1 MASLICRAD
10 APTRETMID
19 QIETQYLQAR
29 VISSDS
35 PIVSKILEAATAANP
50 GVSPETWQ
58 TVKKEIAAAMTKIY
72 TEKGSIIDTLIRCSF
87 DSFSDRDFAVL
98 NRLLRDPSLQKFV
111 AAMSRPEAQQ
121 QMLTGTMESIPKLA
135 SSVNS
140 ILANHQLKAV
150 N

>member
-10 APTRETMID
+10 APARETMID

-35 PIVSKILEAATAANP
+35 PIVSKILEAAAAANP
-50 GVSPETWQ
+50 GVSPETWR

-72 TEKGSIIDTLIRCSF
+72 TEKGSIIDTLIRGSL
-87 DSFSDRDFAVL
+87 DSFSDRDLAVL
-98 NRLLRDPSLQKFV
+98 NRVLSDPSYKKFV
-111 AAMSRPEAQQ
+111 AAMSRPEAQK